1 MKKQIEQVAEFQKA
15 FKSPVEDKPHFPNFD
30 RLMLRKKLLEEE
42 VRELSTAMVG
52 KDSVE
57 CLDGI
62 TDCMYILIGTAHE
75 LGLAKF
81 LEAAFDEVHRSN
93 MSKLDEEGN
102 PIFREDGKVMKSRLY
117 SPPNLKGVLENEEE
131 VVADVVDVVDVVD
144 FDLVHRYIWS
154 KMFPDKKFNSE
165 EYSRWLRQNS
175 SNWLR
180 EGISKVIETKGGK
193 NE

>member
-1 MKKQIEQVAEFQKA
+1 MKKQIEQVAEFQRA
-15 FKSPVEDKPHFPNFD
+15 FKSPVEDKPCFPNFD

-75 LGLAKF
+75 LGLAKY

-117 SPPNLKGVLENEEE
+117 SRPNLKGVLENEGEN
-131 VVADVVDVVDVVD
+131 VAD
-144 FDLVHRYIWS
+144 VHRYIWS
-154 KMFPDKKFNSE
+154 TMFPDEKFDYDNFYDWARE
-165 EYSRWLRQNS
+165 NANKALELALEYH
-175 SNWLR
+175 
-180 EGISKVIETKGGK
+180 G
-193 NE
+193 